1 MKNMQHDYIL
11 IRNRNK
17 FWNLTNNYLFL
28 YFATNPMEIKL
39 IQIQIKVAL
48 YDVIHMA
55 DYRMKRHYDPKSS
68 DYVMNK
74 FTIHWLLAFFCQR
87 MSKRT
92 TTNVWNENASIFFL
106 PLIKTM
112 SSTEYYQNTIWKVRW
127 VFFA

>member
-74 FTIHWLLAFFCQR
+74 FTIH
-87 MSKRT
+87 
-92 TTNVWNENASIFFL
+92 
-106 PLIKTM
+106 
-112 SSTEYYQNTIWKVRW
+112 
-127 VFFA
+127 